1 VSSAHGK
8 VEEGD
13 EWTRNHSLL
22 PDIIN
27 PATYHF
33 DFIGVDA
40 QSFIGLF
47 YRWFSIFCLT
57 ICVILIDNL
66 LNSSIHSCLPSKA
79 RDGRSHNGN
88 KAFGFGTPRGEP
100 VHEDGKAMRPGTQEE
115 AMSNWNDPKY
125 QNLSNAEISDA
136 LDFFGLPGSSPGLS
150 CVTGEHRIF
159 GPAFT
164 VRFAPADP
172 QAIGTVG
179 DYIDDVQPG
188 QVVVLDNEGRS
199 DCTVWGGILSQVA
212 QARNIAGTVI
222 NGVCRDSEE
231 AVQCGYPIFSRGVF
245 MRTGKDRVQV
255 EAVGGS
261 VSLGEVRV
269 NPGDIVVGDRDG
281 IVVIPAARADEVL
294 ERALKTHQ
302 TEKEIVQAVR
312 AGATLKEA
320 REKLGYHL
328 LQRSEQ
334 PADADRP

>member
-1 VSSAHGK
+1 MSSAHGR

-27 PATYHF
+27 PATHHF

-255 EAVGGS
+255 QAYEEPVT
-261 VSLGEVRV
+261 LGDVRV
-269 NPGDIVVGDRDG
+269 CPGDLLIGDADGVVAVPRK
-281 IVVIPAARADEVL
+281 RMEQVL
-294 ERALKTHQ
+294 AKAMETRAL
-302 TEKEIVQAVR
+302 ESRILDA
-312 AGATLKEA
+312 ALGGMPLAEA
-320 REKLGYHL
+320 RKQFGYHT
-328 LQRSEQ
+328 LQRS
-334 PADADRP
+334 PDRLA